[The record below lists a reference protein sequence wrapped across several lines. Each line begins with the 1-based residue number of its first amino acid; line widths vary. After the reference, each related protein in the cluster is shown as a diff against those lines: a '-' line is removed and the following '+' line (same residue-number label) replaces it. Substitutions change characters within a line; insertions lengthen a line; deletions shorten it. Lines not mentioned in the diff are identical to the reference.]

1 MHVLLYYVTTKIKY
15 GCQSGRKGVPHDS
28 KSDFPLQIKNLIP
41 GMIGTTRIIKRQV
54 PVVNR
59 NKEYACGF
67 CPKVFTKRCD
77 WRIHKKQQHTYEMKL
92 MVMKKCDSCDELFP
106 NDKQL
111 SKHMKLKV
119 KHIGYFNSSNF
130 QS

>member
-1 MHVLLYYVTTKIKY
+1 M
-15 GCQSGRKGVPHDS
+15 DS
-28 KSDFPLQIKNLIP
+28 QRIDVRNRALIYKNLFSA
-41 GMIGTTRIIKRQV
+41 IIEARKKK
-54 PVVNR
+54 PIIVNR

-92 MVMKKCDSCDELFP
+92 MVMKKCDYCEELFP

-111 SKHMKLKV
+111 SKHIKLKHEIG
-119 KHIGYFNSSNF
+119 KHLCDECGKEYSSHK
-130 QS
+130 